1 MKHIIQVLGFEYKG
15 ILKSKAFI
23 ITTVLF
29 LVLIVGMAFLPGL
42 ILSMQ
47 SSGGEDRPDGEKPV
61 IAIVDKAYGEAETI
75 KKEFGETFKGYRV
88 ELTADEEE
96 KLSGKVNEQEYSFAV
111 IINEPLAVTYI
122 TKNNSLMSSELTNVT
137 ETVKRIYQTTSFEK
151 LGVPAEVSTKIINSQ
166 PELKTVTT
174 GTDQTRNF
182 LTAYILM
189 MMIYMA
195 VVLYGQLVAQSVVAE
210 KNTRTMEMLITCAR
224 PSHLM
229 FGKVL
234 GSGLAGL
241 TQLAV
246 IVCTAVVSMRFV
258 SLDSLPQELREM
270 MTFPVDTALYALLF
284 FILGYFIYSFLLGAF
299 ASFASRSEDLNTLI
313 SPVMLVIV
321 AVFMIVIIA
330 MNSGTVDSPLM
341 IVCSYVP
348 FSAPVAMFA
357 RVALSDV
364 SFIEIIIS
372 VVLQIAAI
380 YLLGML
386 ASAIY
391 RIGVLMYG
399 KVPKPSEVVKL
410 LSEQHKTN
418 KALKASRKAQ

>member
-1 MKHIIQVLGFEYKG
+1 
-15 ILKSKAFI
+15 
-23 ITTVLF
+23 
-29 LVLIVGMAFLPGL
+29 
-42 ILSMQ
+42 
-47 SSGGEDRPDGEKPV
+47 
-61 IAIVDKAYGEAETI
+61 
-75 KKEFGETFKGYRV
+75 
-88 ELTADEEE
+88 
-96 KLSGKVNEQEYSFAV
+96 
-111 IINEPLAVTYI
+111 
-122 TKNNSLMSSELTNVT
+122 
-137 ETVKRIYQTTSFEK
+137 
-151 LGVPAEVSTKIINSQ
+151 
-166 PELKTVTT
+166 
-174 GTDQTRNF
+174 
-182 LTAYILM
+182 
-189 MMIYMA
+189 
-195 VVLYGQLVAQSVVAE
+195 
-210 KNTRTMEMLITCAR
+210 
-224 PSHLM
+224 
-229 FGKVL
+229 
-234 GSGLAGL
+234 
-241 TQLAV
+241 
-246 IVCTAVVSMRFV
+246 MRFV
-258 SLDSLPQELREM
+258 SLDSLPKELREM

-321 AVFMIVIIA
+321 AVFLIVIIA